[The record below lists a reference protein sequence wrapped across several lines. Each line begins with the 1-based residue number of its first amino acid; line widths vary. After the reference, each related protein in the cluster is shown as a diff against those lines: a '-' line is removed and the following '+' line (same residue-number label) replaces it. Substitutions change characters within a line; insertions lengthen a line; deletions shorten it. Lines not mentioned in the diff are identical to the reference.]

1 MYIRRKVFSLLQ
13 DETGE
18 ERYFST
24 TEFEINQREFAEKED
39 KKPKKKRRP
48 LEDVKSHRGLGRS
61 LIVGLPS
68 GFGGAVGAFLG
79 KKKADKLD
87 AEGKSDKEILKGATK
102 HAAAAG
108 AGIGAGLVGANIVG
122 SSIMAPKGMKKAA
135 IVGSL
140 APLAAATGFGALG
153 GYLGAKKNTKTRLE
167 KRKYRKIDDDDEE

>member
-1 MYIRRKVFSLLQ
+1 M
-13 DETGE
+13 
-18 ERYFST
+18 
-24 TEFEINQREFAEKED
+24 
-39 KKPKKKRRP
+39 
-48 LEDVKSHRGLGRS
+48 EDVESHRGLGRS

-68 GFGGAVGAFLG
+68 GPGGAVGAFLG

-108 AGIGAGLVGANIVG
+108 AGIGAGLVGGKMISDAI
-122 SSIMAPKGMKKAA
+122 ILPKGMKKAA
-135 IVGSL
+135 VVGKIV
-140 APLAAATGFGALG
+140 PLAAATGFGALG